1 MPCWV
6 LRRTLQRGTSR
17 GALVGQPLVRRRA
30 PPRVERG
37 LSRPSRFAS
46 PRPTRKCGSGGAGA
60 AAAGWARGR
69 GSARAGGGFA
79 AGGGGGV
86 VEAQHDQRHR
96 WLDVVVVAEPPVRLL
111 VDALDTRDRRFE
123 LLGQRRAALLVE
135 HELRARQV
143 RIGTIGGRSLHAS
156 SQMQGTA
163 V

>member
-1 MPCWV
+1 MWV
-6 LRRTLQRGTSR
+6 RW
-17 GALVGQPLVRRRA
+17 
-30 PPRVERG
+30 
-37 LSRPSRFAS
+37 
-46 PRPTRKCGSGGAGA
+46 CGSGGGRVGA
-60 AAAGWARGR
+60 RSWVGACAGWFCRGW
-69 GSARAGGGFA
+69 
-79 AGGGGGV
+79 GGGV